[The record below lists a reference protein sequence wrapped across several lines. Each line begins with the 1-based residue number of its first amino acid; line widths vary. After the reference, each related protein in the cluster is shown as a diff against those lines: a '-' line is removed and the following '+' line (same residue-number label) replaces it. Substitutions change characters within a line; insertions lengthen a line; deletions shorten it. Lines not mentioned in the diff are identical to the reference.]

1 MQDDRSSER
10 TETDE
15 RVAENQ
21 TPAPIATW
29 DEPHADPATGLPRGM
44 HDDDAS
50 PVDRGEALDPF
61 RGKAP
66 SERIDALKPGEA
78 QDQAF
83 GSVND
88 PRRS

>member
-1 MQDDRSSER
+1 MDNDRSSEP

-21 TPAPIATW
+21 GGAPIATW
-29 DEPHADPATGLPRGM
+29 DAEHADPATGLPRGM

-50 PVDRGEALDPF
+50 PVDRGEPLDPF

-66 SERIDALKPGEA
+66 SERTSD
-78 QDQAF
+78 
-83 GSVND
+83 
-88 PRRS
+88 R

>member
-1 MQDDRSSER
+1 MKDDRSPER

-21 TPAPIATW
+21 TPAPVASTAGGN
-29 DEPHADPATGLPRGM
+29 DG
-44 HDDDAS
+44 AS
-50 PVDRGEALDPF
+50 PLDRGEPLDPF
-61 RGKAP
+61 GGKAP

-78 QDQAF
+78 QRQAF

-88 PRRS
+88 PIEE